1 MKSNHS
7 ANNPIDPKIEKMN
20 QWVKERFDQLGRIN
34 RWQFLFYIF
43 FLLIT
48 IFFLG
53 ISLLP
58 TSYKNHY
65 QKDQLNLERRIR
77 KAEIERSDI
86 LAGKKQPTT
95 ASFKKVLDDNLANLG
110 DYPKIEEN
118 YTVTIKDTNEKIVL
132 NQNNIFISDNANI
145 LNQAIKDKVY
155 YLNKQLAASTNGT
168 QLEVITINHLPEGET
183 IESYANKLF
192 NQLGIGNKKEN
203 NGILYLISVG
213 DRKFHLEVGYGLE
226 SLLPDAKVD
235 DIINNRQVV
244 DDFKNDKYSQGVDRV
259 LDKVFPI
266 INSKTA
272 LVDAMIAN
280 LHDEKQQKQFN
291 YLSAIFISFILCLLS
306 LLFIYKNRT
315 VHRQLID
322 MYGNFLIT
330 IRHLNHSSSQEEK
343 IHQVKQTAFYQLAA
357 SGILFLYSV
366 KQLQNAIKRGKI
378 FIQFPSAK
386 KKAFGRILVGDKLYS
401 HKGEILT
408 TAYLISLYN
417 SANWFN
423 KDNNRR
429 GGGGFGGFGGG
440 SSGGG
445 SWGVIWRWFVWW
457 WRCFWRLVT
466 IYRSKFIHHYK
477 VQLK

>member
-1 MKSNHS
+1 
-7 ANNPIDPKIEKMN
+7 
-20 QWVKERFDQLGRIN
+20 
-34 RWQFLFYIF
+34 
-43 FLLIT
+43 
-48 IFFLG
+48 
-53 ISLLP
+53 
-58 TSYKNHY
+58 
-65 QKDQLNLERRIR
+65 
-77 KAEIERSDI
+77 
-86 LAGKKQPTT
+86 
-95 ASFKKVLDDNLANLG
+95 
-110 DYPKIEEN
+110 
-118 YTVTIKDTNEKIVL
+118 
-132 NQNNIFISDNANI
+132 
-145 LNQAIKDKVY
+145 
-155 YLNKQLAASTNGT
+155 
-168 QLEVITINHLPEGET
+168 
-183 IESYANKLF
+183 
-192 NQLGIGNKKEN
+192 
-203 NGILYLISVG
+203 
-213 DRKFHLEVGYGLE
+213 
-226 SLLPDAKVD
+226 
-235 DIINNRQVV
+235 
-244 DDFKNDKYSQGVDRV
+244 
-259 LDKVFPI
+259 
-266 INSKTA
+266 
-272 LVDAMIAN
+272 
-280 LHDEKQQKQFN
+280 
-291 YLSAIFISFILCLLS
+291 
-306 LLFIYKNRT
+306 
-315 VHRQLID
+315 

-366 KQLQNAIKRGKI
+366 KQLQNVIKRGKI

>member
-95 ASFKKVLDDNLANLG
+95 TSFKKVLDDNLANLG

-183 IESYANKLF
+183 IES
-192 NQLGIGNKKEN
+192 
-203 NGILYLISVG
+203 
-213 DRKFHLEVGYGLE
+213 
-226 SLLPDAKVD
+226 
-235 DIINNRQVV
+235 
-244 DDFKNDKYSQGVDRV
+244 
-259 LDKVFPI
+259 
-266 INSKTA
+266 
-272 LVDAMIAN
+272 
-280 LHDEKQQKQFN
+280 
-291 YLSAIFISFILCLLS
+291 
-306 LLFIYKNRT
+306 
-315 VHRQLID
+315 
-322 MYGNFLIT
+322 
-330 IRHLNHSSSQEEK
+330 
-343 IHQVKQTAFYQLAA
+343 
-357 SGILFLYSV
+357 
-366 KQLQNAIKRGKI
+366 
-378 FIQFPSAK
+378 
-386 KKAFGRILVGDKLYS
+386 
-401 HKGEILT
+401 
-408 TAYLISLYN
+408 
-417 SANWFN
+417 
-423 KDNNRR
+423 
-429 GGGGFGGFGGG
+429 
-440 SSGGG
+440 
-445 SWGVIWRWFVWW
+445 
-457 WRCFWRLVT
+457 
-466 IYRSKFIHHYK
+466 
-477 VQLK
+477 

>member
-213 DRKFHLEVGYGLE
+213 DRKFHLGVGYGLE

-280 LHDEKQQKQFN
+280 LHDEKQQK
-291 YLSAIFISFILCLLS
+291 
-306 LLFIYKNRT
+306 
-315 VHRQLID
+315 
-322 MYGNFLIT
+322 
-330 IRHLNHSSSQEEK
+330 
-343 IHQVKQTAFYQLAA
+343 
-357 SGILFLYSV
+357 
-366 KQLQNAIKRGKI
+366 
-378 FIQFPSAK
+378 
-386 KKAFGRILVGDKLYS
+386 
-401 HKGEILT
+401 
-408 TAYLISLYN
+408 
-417 SANWFN
+417 
-423 KDNNRR
+423 
-429 GGGGFGGFGGG
+429 
-440 SSGGG
+440 
-445 SWGVIWRWFVWW
+445 
-457 WRCFWRLVT
+457 
-466 IYRSKFIHHYK
+466 
-477 VQLK
+477 